1 MHGNIKRLE
10 NGLLPSGS
18 KEHGRKQNVR
28 MHSVPDLMINVVV
41 SIQTIKPA
49 LDTNLFHGREV
60 VFSFDVDIF
69 NDKNANIF

>member
-1 MHGNIKRLE
+1 MY
-10 NGLLPSGS
+10 
-18 KEHGRKQNVR
+18 
-28 MHSVPDLMINVVV
+28 SVPDLMINIVV
-41 SIQTIKPA
+41 SVQTIEPA